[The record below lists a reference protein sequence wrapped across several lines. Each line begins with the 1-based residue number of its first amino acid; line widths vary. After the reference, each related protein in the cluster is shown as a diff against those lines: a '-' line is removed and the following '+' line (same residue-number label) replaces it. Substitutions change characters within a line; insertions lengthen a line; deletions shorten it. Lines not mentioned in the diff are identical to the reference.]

1 MSKKTIKF
9 YKLRNYLSRRLNR
22 KFEKL
27 GYEIK
32 IDNFGSLFQ
41 ASKHVTEYNYDHIIE
56 IIAKRSGHHITISYE
71 SGVNKDGFNNAVGL
85 SARLL
90 KLLHLKMKLYDLNSQ
105 EGV

>member
-1 MSKKTIKF
+1 MSKHVKF
-9 YKLRNYLSRRLNR
+9 YKVRKYLSKKINR

-27 GYEIK
+27 GYK
-32 IDNFGSLFQ
+32 ITEDNFGSLFQ

-56 IIAKRSGHHITISYE
+56 IIAKQSGHHITISYQ
-71 SGVNKDGFNNAVGL
+71 SDVNRDGFNNAVGL

-90 KLLHLKMKLYDLNSQ
+90 KLLNFKMRIYGLNSK

>member
-9 YKLRNYLSRRLNR
+9 YKLRNYLSRRLNH
-22 KFEKL
+22 KFENL

-41 ASKHVTEYNYDHIIE
+41 ASKHITEYNYDHIIE

-71 SGVNKDGFNNAVGL
+71 SGVNSDGFNNAVGL
-85 SARLL
+85 SAKLL